1 MRLPISRNS
10 RTSKLLRSKSVG
22 KILCVFSQKFL
33 YQVECSSPMADP
45 VLDIGRQFGE
55 SPLKSLWNEDWV
67 ISESSR
73 SGSLFGDPSGADPLH
88 RLHYPL
94 SGKGGNAPEARAAL
108 GRGNVGESLK
118 QFPVIVGISRFL
130 TGESGRPYSRL
141 HIERVN
147 LK

>member
-55 SPLKSLWNEDWV
+55 SPLKSFWNEDRV
-67 ISESSR
+67 ISE
-73 SGSLFGDPSGADPLH
+73 PS
-88 RLHYPL
+88 L

-108 GRGNVGESLK
+108 GSGNVGESLK

-141 HIERVN
+141 HI
-147 LK
+147 